1 MKYLIF
7 IAAFFSISQAYGS
20 EKTFEYRA
28 SRYPVHSEDCMA
40 ASAALG
46 TRFEQITGRRVLKTS
61 CEVQGLGAIDLVV
74 TYGGE
79 TPLNLV
85 STFDEYATNQGFFST
100 LETCKA
106 NIPLEVTKFEEYSG
120 LNSVVA
126 YCYHFTN
133 SGGNSPD
140 PYTLRI
146 DGFGTAKLRPV
157 LVSQPIYAT
166 PVENIQV
173 LADKIKRAA
182 EMEGFVWPR
191 VAVNYSE
198 AQHELILKYY
208 APNTQ
213 PIRLVQY
220 TSYPT
225 PIECARRLSEVEAIF
240 RTVESVPM
248 TTFCARKHFSEV
260 TDLYALLHVKGSFQ
274 KTILQSRYSTM
285 DECDADKKRISDWL
299 KNSQGL
305 NVVGTLCSYQEYDVL
320 NAAGVFMHIFSKP

>member
-1 MKYLIF
+1 MKHLIF
-7 IAAFFSISQAYGS
+7 ITAFLSLGQAYGA

-28 SRYPVHSEDCMA
+28 SRYPVRSEDCVA
-40 ASAALG
+40 ASSALG
-46 TRFEQITGRRVLKTS
+46 AKFEQITGRRVLKTS
-61 CEVQGLGAIDLVV
+61 CDVQGIGAIDLVV
-74 TYGGE
+74 TYVGE

-85 STFDEYATNQGFFST
+85 STHDEYAINQGFFPT

-120 LNSVVA
+120 LKTVVS

-133 SGGNSPD
+133 SGGNPPD

-146 DGFGTAKLRPV
+146 DGFGTPKLRPV

-166 PVENIQV
+166 PIESLQV

-182 EMEGFVWPR
+182 DMEGLIWPR

-198 AQHELILKYY
+198 ALHGLILKYY

-225 PIECARRLSEVEAIF
+225 PKECAKRIGEVEALF
-240 RTVESVPM
+240 RTVESTPM
-248 TTFCARKHFSEV
+248 TTFCARKSFSDV
-260 TDLYALLHVKGSFQ
+260 TELYALLHVKGSFQ
-274 KTILQSRYSTM
+274 KTILQSRYNTM
-285 DECDADKKRISDWL
+285 EECDADKKRISEWL
-299 KNSQGL
+299 ENSQGL
-305 NVVGTLCSYQEYDVL
+305 NVVGALCSYQEYDVL
-320 NAAGVFMHIFSKP
+320 NPAGVFMHIFSKP